1 MIGIALGLIFSGLV
15 SRAAALV
22 LFGVNP
28 LDPLTY
34 ILTPAVLGLAAAAA
48 SCIPALKATRADSVV
63 ALRAE

>member
-1 MIGIALGLIFSGLV
+1 V

-34 ILTPAVLGLAAAAA
+34 VLTTIGLCFATGAA
-48 SCIPALKATRADSVV
+48 SCIPALKATGADSVV
-63 ALRAE
+63 ALRSE

>member
-1 MIGIALGLIFSGLV
+1 MGTALH
-15 SRAAALV
+15 
-22 LFGVNP
+22 P

-34 ILTPAVLGLAAAAA
+34 ILAPMVLCFAAAAA